1 MDSFTEMLLDM
12 LADEAI
18 KAGSDL
24 IRDGVQLVKRRLGG
38 DASDEEIM
46 AWLRAAQEGDAE

>member
-24 IRDGVQLVKRRLGG
+24 IRDGVQLVKRRLSG